1 MADTVIKVVLVEDD
15 PAHAEAIRRTLES
28 TPNFAVHVAGSIRE
42 YRECAPVYQPDIVI
56 MDLNLPDGRST
67 DVLKESLDGG
77 RYPIIVMTSFGN
89 EQSAV
94 EAMKS
99 GAIDYIVKSPD
110 VFTGIQRT
118 IDRAL
123 REWNLL
129 REHERAQ
136 EALRESEA
144 KQRAMISNIADVI
157 AIIDPKGT
165 ITYKSENI
173 EKYFG
178 WKPADLIGLQY
189 TVTVHPDDL
198 DRVNESFAY
207 IMAHENATTTVEYRY
222 KVKNGSFRMIHL
234 TAMNLVHDPNING
247 VLATY
252 HDITDQRRLE
262 QQLIQAQ
269 KLEGVGT
276 LAGGIAHDFNN
287 LLAMVLGSA
296 ELLQR
301 QLPDHSDLRKYV
313 DRIIDASERGTSI
326 SRQLLI
332 FSRPDQAELKQVSLS
347 QSIAELQEMLK
358 HFLPKSITIETSM
371 EGEDGVILGDAGQ
384 IHQALLNLSLNA
396 GDAMTNNGTLR
407 IRQFPAPSDIV
418 RRKFPF
424 AQAVPYCGI
433 SVSDTGMGM
442 GEAIL
447 AKIFDPF
454 FSTKERGKGT
464 GLGLAIVHGIVKNH
478 NGFIDVQSAPGE
490 GTTFTLYFPC
500 IQRQEPGKPRSVD
513 APGTT
518 QNGTILVV
526 DDEQLLRE
534 TLFEFL
540 TGSGYSVHTASNGTE
555 ALELYARHCDT
566 IDLVIT
572 DLGMPVMGGE
582 ELERKL
588 RAINRDV
595 KIVVSSGY
603 LDGTTKEHLLELG
616 IRDVLTKPFKL
627 RDVQTAIHAVL
638 GSGA

>member
-1 MADTVIKVVLVEDD
+1 MADTVTKVLLVEDD

-28 TPNFAVHVAGSIRE
+28 TPGYAVRVAGSIRE
-42 YRECAPVYQPDIVI
+42 YRQFAPVHQPDIVI
-56 MDLNLPDGRST
+56 MDLNLPDGRSI
-67 DVLKESLDGG
+67 DVLKDSLDGG
-77 RYPIIVMTSFGN
+77 RYPVVVMTSFGN

-94 EAMKS
+94 DAMKS

-118 IDRAL
+118 VDRAL

-144 KQRAMISNIADVI
+144 KQRAMIANIADVI
-157 AIIDPKGT
+157 AIIDPQGN

-178 WKPADLIGLQY
+178 WKPSDLIGVPY
-189 TVTVHPDDL
+189 TATVHPDDL
-198 DRVNESFAY
+198 DRVKEAFAF
-207 IMAHENATTTVEYRY
+207 IMADENATTTVEYRY
-222 KVKNGSFRMIHL
+222 KVKGGSYRMIHL
-234 TAMNLVHDPNING
+234 TAMNLVHDPNIKG

-252 HDITDQRRLE
+252 HDITDQKRLE

-296 ELLQR
+296 ELLQA

-332 FSRPDQAELKQVSLS
+332 FSRPEQAELKQVSLS
-347 QSIAELQEMLK
+347 HSIAELQEMLK

-371 EGEDGVILGDAGQ
+371 DPGDGVILGDAGQ

-407 IRQFPAPSDIV
+407 ITQFHVPTDVI
-418 RRKFPF
+418 RRKFPQ

-442 GEAIL
+442 NEAIL

-478 NGFIDVQSAPGE
+478 NGFIDVQSTLGG
-490 GTTFTLYFPC
+490 GTTFTLYFPGV
-500 IQRQEPGKPRSVD
+500 QRQEPGKRRTVDTPAPR
-513 APGTT
+513 

-526 DDEQLLRE
+526 DDEQLLRD

-540 TGSGYSVHTASNGTE
+540 TGSGYIVHTASNGTE
-555 ALELYARHCDT
+555 ALELYARHCDS

-582 ELERKL
+582 ELERRL
-588 RAINRDV
+588 REINRDV

-603 LDGTTKEHLLELG
+603 LDGMTKDHLLELG

-627 RDVQTAIHAVL
+627 RDVQTAIHSVL
-638 GSGA
+638 GS